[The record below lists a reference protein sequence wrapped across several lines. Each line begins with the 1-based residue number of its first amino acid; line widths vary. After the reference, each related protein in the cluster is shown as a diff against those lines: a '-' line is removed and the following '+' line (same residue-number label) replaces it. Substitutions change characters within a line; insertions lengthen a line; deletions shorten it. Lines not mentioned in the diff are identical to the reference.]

1 MGACP
6 VSSVSALRLCGSWSS
21 RRFLL
26 VLLQLLVCLV
36 CGVTGTWG
44 PGVYSYRTGT
54 SLNKDPS
61 RRNWCP
67 QTVTKTVTC
76 QVQNGT
82 TLQRVYQTCRWPQG
96 CTSGSYRTVV
106 RPSFKV
112 VYRTVTA
119 LEWKCCP
126 GFSGAQCEE
135 ASPHDVLHLHIYTD
149 ILEHLHI
156 YTDILEHLHIY
167 TDILEHLH
175 IYGLYLLKW
184 SRKVGGVECQG
195 VSFPEAV
202 RKQPTVRKTTPPKPA
217 EQLSSCLN
225 CSGITALTNRLGS
238 LEMKVQLLSAHTP
251 KPSKG
256 GGDPEMTSSSLMGA
270 PPARGAPGAQGP
282 AGPQGERGRDGIP
295 GKDGNPGS
303 QGVPGPKGEAGV
315 RGPSGSPGSRGT
327 QGPAVCGAA
336 GAQSDG
342 NRSSWFLSFLLQ
354 VLGGHQD
361 FQEQRVYLD
370 LQDHPD
376 PQHLLL
382 KTDVS
387 LKMFQDLQADLE
399 LLARRVQLLEA
410 IVWPEPD
417 GGSGDGPFSTQST
430 DFFRNKRAG
439 VLPFRVKS
447 PFHLPEAKTR
457 AKS

>member
-54 SLNKDPS
+54 SPNKDPS
-61 RRNWCP
+61 RRKWSDPVISVAQELVSSDC
-67 QTVTKTVTC
+67 
-76 QVQNGT
+76 
-82 TLQRVYQTCRWPQG
+82 YEDSDM
-96 CTSGSYRTVV
+96 SGSERYDFTTGLSDVQVAAGMHQRQS
-106 RPSFKV
+106 RFCPSFDSDTVKDV
-112 VYRTVTA
+112 VCSA
-119 LEWKCCP
+119 NPDLIP
-126 GFSGAQCEE
+126 GLKRDRIRILRVFVLVASG
-135 ASPHDVLHLHIYTD
+135 
-149 ILEHLHI
+149 
-156 YTDILEHLHIY
+156 
-167 TDILEHLH
+167 
-175 IYGLYLLKW
+175 
-184 SRKVGGVECQG
+184 
-195 VSFPEAV
+195 
-202 RKQPTVRKTTPPKPA
+202 
-217 EQLSSCLN
+217 CLN

-251 KPSKG
+251 EPSKG
-256 GGDPEMTSSSLMGA
+256 GGDPETTSSSLMGA

-295 GKDGNPGS
+295 GQDGKPGS
-303 QGVPGPKGEAGV
+303 QGLPGPKGEAGV

-327 QGPAVCGAA
+327 PGPAGPRGPPGLPGAKGLPGPPGPPGPPAPVAEDRPPGAHGPA
-336 GAQSDG
+336 GPPGPTGPSG
-342 NRSSWFLSFLLQ
+342 P
-354 VLGGHQD
+354 LGYPGERG
-361 FQEQRVYLD
+361 FKGE
-370 LQDHPD
+370 P
-376 PQHLLL
+376 
-382 KTDVS
+382 DVS

-447 PFHLPEAKTR
+447 PFLLPESKTR